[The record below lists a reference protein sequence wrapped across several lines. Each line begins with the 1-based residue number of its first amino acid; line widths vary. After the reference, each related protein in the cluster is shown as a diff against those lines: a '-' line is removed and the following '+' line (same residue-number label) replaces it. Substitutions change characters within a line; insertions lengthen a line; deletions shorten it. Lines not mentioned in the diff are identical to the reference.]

1 MCWCWEQR
9 YTPVTAGA
17 LLLCSQESLLGLT
30 MGFFFLRCFC
40 SLQLSPLSKLI
51 VTVLEQASPLG
62 QIAGKLT
69 EEQEHFDVFAAVLP
83 EKMTGFSPSLK

>member
-1 MCWCWEQR
+1 MPLLG
-9 YTPVTAGA
+9 YTPATVGA
-17 LLLCSQESLLGLT
+17 LFLCSHESGLGLF
-30 MGFFFLRCFC
+30 MAFLLLRCFC

-51 VTVLEQASPLG
+51 LTVLEQACPLG

-69 EEQEHFDVFAAVLP
+69 EDHEHFDVFAAVLP